1 LAKFYFKSYD
11 VTIGEASNVHELERE
26 MRRLS
31 EGYPKAI
38 EYHLRQGHIV
48 QWLACIGE
56 NEIAEKMKGVHSI
69 SEAQNILEKHIEKV
83 VIIRRMSVGR
93 MS

>member
-1 LAKFYFKSYD
+1 

-38 EYHLRQGHIV
+38 EYHLREGHMV
-48 QWLACIGE
+48 QWLASMGE
-56 NEIAEKMKGVHSI
+56 TEIAEKMKGVHSI
-69 SEAQNILEKHIEKV
+69 SEAQNILEKHVEKV
-83 VIIRRMSVGR
+83 VIIQRMAHGR
-93 MS
+93 MN